1 MRDYYEILGVKKNAS
16 EDQIKRAYR
25 KLAVKYHPDKNPGN
39 AEAEEKF
46 KQINEAYAVLSDP
59 EKRKQ
64 YDMFGAEGFHQR
76 FTQEDIFRGF
86 DVGDIFRDFGF
97 NTDDIF
103 SRIFGRGFSKQGPR
117 MRSPDGA
124 FDFTGFYGGRGSGF
138 HQQPVRGQDLEIEV
152 PVTLEEVARG
162 VERRISFRR
171 GGRIENLSVKIPK
184 GMEQGKKLRVGGK
197 GAESPAGGPPG
208 DLYMKVRLLDH
219 PKFQTEGKDLIV
231 QSDISF
237 TDAVLG
243 TSVRVPT
250 LEGKT
255 LSVKIPPGTQGQG
268 RIRVRAHGLPM
279 MKGEGKGD
287 LYVKVRIRVP
297 KKLSRRQKELM
308 EGLRETGL

>member
-1 MRDYYEILGVKKNAS
+1 
-16 EDQIKRAYR
+16 
-25 KLAVKYHPDKNPGN
+25 
-39 AEAEEKF
+39 
-46 KQINEAYAVLSDP
+46 
-59 EKRKQ
+59 
-64 YDMFGAEGFHQR
+64 
-76 FTQEDIFRGF
+76 
-86 DVGDIFRDFGF
+86 
-97 NTDDIF
+97 
-103 SRIFGRGFSKQGPR
+103 
-117 MRSPDGA
+117 
-124 FDFTGFYGGRGSGF
+124 
-138 HQQPVRGQDLEIEV
+138 
-152 PVTLEEVARG
+152 
-162 VERRISFRR
+162 
-171 GGRIENLSVKIPK
+171 
-184 GMEQGKKLRVGGK
+184 
-197 GAESPAGGPPG
+197 
-208 DLYMKVRLLDH
+208 MKVRLLDH

-308 EGLRETGL
+308 EGLRKTGL